1 MRSFL
6 SKFLEADKIDEIV
19 SAYRAK
25 NSGAEDLPIYI
36 PKSRFDDKNAKLT
49 EAEGKIT
56 EIENQLKAA
65 QEQLKAV
72 PENWKQQLDD
82 AKAAL
87 ETQKIEYEG
96 KLTAAVAEA
105 DRTAKIYGS
114 GARNAKAV
122 RALLD
127 DTKPIDEQLE
137 ALKKSDSYLFNTRGL
152 GKGTGKSSEEE
163 DTGSKEKLTT
173 EAMYRA
179 VGLVPPQN

>member
-6 SKFLEADKIDEIV
+6 SKFLETDKVDEIV
-19 SAYRAK
+19 NAYKEK

-36 PKSRFDDKNAKLT
+36 PKSRFDDKNTKLM

-56 EIENQLKAA
+56 NFENQLKAV
-65 QEQLKAV
+65 QEQLKAI
-72 PENWKQQLDD
+72 PEDWKQQIDD
-82 AKAAL
+82 AKTAL
-87 ETQKIEYEG
+87 ETQKTEYEG
-96 KLTAAVAEA
+96 KLTAAAAEA

-114 GARNAKAV
+114 GARNIKAV

-137 ALKKSDSYLFNTRGL
+137 ALKKSDSYLFSSRGL
-152 GKGTGKSSEEE
+152 SKGTGKSSDEE
-163 DTGSKEKLTT
+163 DTGSKEKITT